1 MSIAAKTVKADRG
14 DQLLCEQEHLL
25 KKLRH
30 IFPVSCHDST
40 FVVGGSVRDSLLGM
54 PLNDCDLVAAIP
66 EKILEKLGF
75 RLVLGRSTL
84 PVWFRHDAA
93 IGTIELIRLDDLS
106 QLDADLKRRDF
117 TINAIALSLSGRL
130 HDPLNGQ
137 QDLQQRLLRVC
148 SGKSFTDDPLRI
160 IRCFRFVADGWQM
173 APETEQL
180 IQQQDWAEQ
189 LARLPIERFSREMVK
204 GLAGRQPERF
214 FQQMI
219 QFRLGTDW
227 LPELFRM
234 AAIPAGPLQHHPEG
248 DLLTHCLQVLQ
259 RAGEVSN
266 DPLTRF
272 CAFFHDIGK
281 LSTDPS
287 LYPKHHGHDEAGF
300 KPALNL
306 CKRLC
311 LPTEWG
317 RALAWISRLHTNLN
331 RWSELRDATRL
342 RIAGQ
347 ARKSGVSLILP
358 VVSAADKSGNN
369 TPDQWFQAL
378 EVAAMNSTQLG
389 IGKEQLEAMQE
400 KHRPDFILQHRI
412 RLLRSYENLS

>member
-1 MSIAAKTVKADRG
+1 MK
-14 DQLLCEQEHLL
+14 DQTTPDMNSLLQPFQQLFPQQH
-25 KKLRH
+25 H
-30 IFPVSCHDST
+30 DQIFL
-40 FVVGGSVRDSLLGM
+40 VGGTMRDFLLQQSAQ
-54 PLNDCDLVAAIP
+54 DYDLIAVLP
-66 EKILEKLGF
+66 EELLPSLGF
-75 RLVLGRSTL
+75 RLVAGKTTR
-84 PVWFRHDAA
+84 PIWFQHDAQL
-93 IGTIELIRLDDLS
+93 GKLELIRLDDIS
-106 QLDADLKRRDF
+106 QLDADLRGRDF
-117 TINAIALSLSGRL
+117 TINAIALSLCGRL
-130 HDPLNGQ
+130 YDPLNGQ

-148 SGKSFTDDPLRI
+148 SEQNFVDDPLRI
-160 IRCFRFVADGWQM
+160 IRGVRFVADGWQM
-173 APETEQL
+173 VPETVQL

-189 LARLPIERFSREMVK
+189 MACLPVERFSREMVK
-204 GLAGRQPERF
+204 ALAARQPERF

-219 QFRLGTDW
+219 QYRLGSDW
-227 LPELFRM
+227 LSELFRM
-234 AAIPAGPLQHHPEG
+234 PDIPAGPLQHHPEG

-259 RAGEVSN
+259 RAATVSS

-281 LSTDPS
+281 LSTDPA
-287 LYPKHHGHDEAGF
+287 LYPKHHGHDEAGY

-342 RIAGQ
+342 RIAEQ
-347 ARKSGVSLILP
+347 ARKAGISLILP
-358 VVSAADKSGNN
+358 VVSAADKPGNS
-369 TPDQWFQAL
+369 TPAQWFQAL

-389 IGKEQLEAMQE
+389 INVEQLEAMQE

-412 RLLRSYENLS
+412 RLLRSYEDIS